1 MITIDDIFKTGFE
14 YLQNFYNNDKVSGIS
29 TDTRTLKKGEAFFAI
44 IGEKFDGHKFIKEA
58 FDKGASLS
66 VVNYSWYLKNRDYFK
81 DYPILVVQDTVKA
94 LGDFA
99 RNYRQKFN
107 IPTIAIAG
115 SNGKT
120 TTKDIIAD
128 ILSRKYNVLKTE
140 GNLNNHIGVPLMIFK
155 IKKNTEIAVIE
166 LGTNHPGE
174 MEYLC
179 NILNPNFGL
188 ITNIGKEHLE
198 FFKDLEGVM
207 QEETTLY
214 RYLKD
219 NNGFAFVNYDD
230 PWLKIAGKKLR
241 NKITYGFNKRSDY
254 YGVTSISKNLDKNIV
269 SIYSEGKKVLEFSPS
284 IPGRHNCTNFLA
296 SAVVGLKFNVKK
308 NDIKKAI
315 EEFKPSF
322 GRMEIINNNGIIII
336 KDCYNSNP
344 DSLRFGL
351 ETLAR
356 IKHCAKKF
364 VVLGDMLEIG
374 ERAPEEHRLAGEIIK
389 RLGLDNIFLYGDY
402 SKYIYKELQKYPKFC
417 KHFEDKMLLAKEL
430 KSTVKEGDTIYIKG
444 SRGMKMET
452 IVDYLINGENTN

>member
-1 MITIDDIFKTGFE
+1 MITFDDIFKTGFE
-14 YLQNFYNNDKVSGIS
+14 YLQNFYANDKVSGIS
-29 TDTRTLKKGEAFFAI
+29 TDSRTLKKGEAFFAI

-66 VVNYSWYLKNRDYFK
+66 VVNYSWYIKNRDYFK
-81 DYPILVVQDTVKA
+81 DQPILVVQDTVKA

-128 ILSRKYNVLKTE
+128 ILSKKYNVLKTE

-155 IKKNTEIAVIE
+155 IRKNTEIAIIE

-207 QEETTLY
+207 QEETTLF

-230 PWLKIAGKKLR
+230 PWLKNASKNLR
-241 NKITYGFNKRSDY
+241 NKLTYGFNKKSDY
-254 YGVTSISKNLDKNIV
+254 YGSTSISKSGNNTL
-269 SIYSEGKKVLEFSPS
+269 SIYSGGKKVLSVNPS
-284 IPGRHNCTNFLA
+284 LPGRHNCANFLA
-296 SAVVGLKFNVKK
+296 SAVVGLKFSVKR

-315 EEFKPSF
+315 EEFKPAF
-322 GRMEIINNNGIIII
+322 GRMEIINNKGIMII

-344 DSLRFGL
+344 DSLRLGL
-351 ETLAR
+351 ETLAK
-356 IKHCAKKF
+356 IKYGSRKF

-417 KHFEDKMLLAKEL
+417 KHFEDKILLAKEL